1 MLGLCVA
8 GGVRALPRVMRER
21 WAGWMIAGAAI
32 VGLPSAANAQEPSPA
47 ALIAAAKQ
55 AAVRDVDYGQDLCDG
70 DMTVEAWLKSVIR
83 DNARAITWTAGTCRL
98 LSLSPIDQAH
108 WKYCVQA
115 TMTLFH
121 PMTPKDKPTIEIY
134 LEKPDHGRPGPA
146 YAFRGAMLLHDGQ
159 GDYERERDGFV
170 GDWDDRFP
178 PPADVR
184 AARCPSD

>member
-1 MLGLCVA
+1 MRGRWTCW
-8 GGVRALPRVMRER
+8 VM
-21 WAGWMIAGAAI
+21 AGAAV
-32 VGLPSAANAQEPSPA
+32 VGLQGAASAQEPSPA

-55 AAVRDVDYGQDLCDG
+55 AAARDVDYGQNLCDG
-70 DMTVEAWLKSVIR
+70 DVTIEAWLKSLVG
-83 DNARAITWTAGTCRL
+83 DNARAVTWTAGTCRL

-115 TMTLFH
+115 TMTVFH

-134 LEKPDHGRPGPA
+134 LEKPDHGRPGKA
-146 YAFRGAMLLHDGQ
+146 YAFRGEMLLHDGQ

-178 PPADVR
+178 PAAGVR
-184 AARCPSD
+184 EARCSNDND